1 MASIDA
7 EVVKHALQVARD
19 HGFAEV
25 ELANGEA
32 QFRASLEPAARKKP
46 QVSGVIDEPDA
57 PPETTFLSIKATHVG
72 YFREDEGKLVI
83 GNHIAKG
90 DVVASISTLGLAND
104 VESTVAGEIVEVLVK
119 DGDAVE
125 FGQAIARVKP

>member
-32 QFRASLEPAARKKP
+32 QFRASLEPATRSKIQAT
-46 QVSGVIDEPDA
+46 GVVDESDF
-57 PPETTFLSIKATHVG
+57 PPETSLLSIKATHVG
-72 YFREDEGKLVI
+72 YFREDEGKLEV
-83 GNHIAKG
+83 GYHVAKG